1 MPNMR
6 IRRRK
11 KKERGH
17 QNAEEKTSFIRDDAE
32 ESVMMTFSNFS
43 PFFFKK
49 GVCVILVNRTEGSP
63 AGRPVSLSFSLIV
76 DFVTFPSRRLL
87 KQIYH

>member
-43 PFFFKK
+43 LLFSKK
-49 GVCVILVNRTEGSP
+49 VCV
-63 AGRPVSLSFSLIV
+63 
-76 DFVTFPSRRLL
+76 
-87 KQIYH
+87 